1 MRGATRHDRHV
12 RYVPWV
18 GAVLDGLLAV
28 LAPAVAVLD
37 VALGSV
43 RHTVNNHYNGITEK
57 RRVEKKRYMG
67 RAGEFYYF
75 IVQVL
80 LNSSPSHNT
89 SHICLTT
96 PRQLAHTQSNPG
108 QQVTPLGPTHT
119 GILATNTAPASFS
132 YNVFLLLVQHFGIP
146 DTPDLWR
153 TCLSPSRRK
162 GKALAEGFAIFP
174 SCQLGRRTRP
184 CHQCLHTRTCCMSR
198 LPLVMNNNLGKHTEL
213 R

>member
-57 RRVEKKRYMG
+57 RRVEKNRYMG

-96 PRQLAHTQSNPG
+96 PRQLAHTQSNPR
-108 QQVTPLGPTHT
+108 QQVTSTRAHTH
-119 GILATNTAPASFS
+119 G
-132 YNVFLLLVQHFGIP
+132 
-146 DTPDLWR
+146 D
-153 TCLSPSRRK
+153 
-162 GKALAEGFAIFP
+162 
-174 SCQLGRRTRP
+174 SCDEYGARVLQL
-184 CHQCLHTRTCCMSR
+184 QCLPVACPALWH
-198 LPLVMNNNLGKHTEL
+198 P
-213 R
+213 